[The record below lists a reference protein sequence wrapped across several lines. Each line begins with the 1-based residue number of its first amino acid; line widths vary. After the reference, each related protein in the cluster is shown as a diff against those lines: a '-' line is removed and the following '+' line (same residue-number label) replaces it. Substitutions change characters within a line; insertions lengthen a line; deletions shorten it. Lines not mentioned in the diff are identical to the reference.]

1 MANAGSCGRIDHRR
15 RISSRRSLL
24 SRGSRGFDALLA
36 LRSYPTK
43 EVDDK

>member
-1 MANAGSCGRIDHRR
+1 MANARYCGGIDHQR

-24 SRGSRGFDALLA
+24 SRGSRGFDALLV
-36 LRSYPTK
+36 LRSYPAK